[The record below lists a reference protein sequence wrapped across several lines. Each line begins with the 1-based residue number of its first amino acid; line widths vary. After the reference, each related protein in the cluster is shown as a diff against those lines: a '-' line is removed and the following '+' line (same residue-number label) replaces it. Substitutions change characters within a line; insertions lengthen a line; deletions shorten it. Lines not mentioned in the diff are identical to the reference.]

1 MKVVPEKADVML
13 AKAGDKAA
21 MTRVLAAM
29 APLITY
35 FARRFGR
42 AVRADVNDLTQLGV
56 LAVYDATRTFNPDKK
71 RAFSWHATQW
81 LRSRMGYALAR
92 ERKRCE
98 VSTEDSLSDGQVI
111 SEALVSTAPRAD
123 ELIIRDEALRWLRL
137 AIARIEMPVHREIML
152 QRAAGAD
159 YATIGRSIGYSREYV
174 RQVVML
180 HMKVLSET
188 LERDAA

>member
-13 AKAGDKAA
+13 AKAGDKTA
-21 MTRVLAAM
+21 MARVLAAM

-42 AVRADVNDLTQLGV
+42 AVRADVDELTQLGV
-56 LAVYDATRTFNPDKK
+56 LAVYDATRTFNPERG

-81 LRSRMGYALAR
+81 LRSRMGYALHR
-92 ERKRCE
+92 ERKRHE
-98 VSTEDSLSDGQVI
+98 VSTEETLSDGQVI
-111 SEALVSTAPRAD
+111 SEALVSGAPCAD
-123 ELIIRDEALRWLRL
+123 ELVIRAESIRRLRF
-137 AIARIEMPVHREIML
+137 AIARIEIPVHREIML
-152 QRAAGAD
+152 QRAAGANC
-159 YATIGRSIGYSREYV
+159 ATIGRSIGYSREYV